1 MWHDFSM
8 VNKWERAWPTKAGND
23 KKIRNALILLIYF
36 YARSV
41 GNLVKNSVILEVG
54 TPAISFIHI
63 PVHIV
68 VDVAAGRLC
77 RPRYT

>member
-1 MWHDFSM
+1 MWHDFLI
-8 VNKWERAWPTKAGND
+8 VNKWERVWPEKAGND
-23 KKIRNALILLIYF
+23 KKIRNTLILLFHF

-41 GNLVKNSVILEVG
+41 GNLIKNSVILEVG
-54 TPAISFIHI
+54 TSANSFIHI